1 MVRMGIRSE
10 WVAARVGDVVRT
22 QMHYARKGVI
32 TGEMEYIA
40 QKERLSPETVRAEVA
55 RGRMIIPANINH
67 SSLEP
72 MAIGV
77 ASSCKINS
85 NIGNSSTTSD
95 VEAELEKLR
104 YSVKY
109 GADTVMD
116 LSTGGDIPMIRKA
129 IIANSPI
136 PIGTVPIY
144 EALSRVRRVEDL
156 NKNVMLEVIEEQA
169 EQGVDYMTIHAGVL
183 IQYIPL
189 TTKRIT
195 GIVSRGGSIL
205 AEWMVKNHKQNF
217 LYECYDDIC

>member
-1 MVRMGIRSE
+1 MIRMGIRSE

-40 QKERLSPETVRAEVA
+40 LKERLSPETVRDEVA

-67 SSLEP
+67 HSLEP

-77 ASSCKINS
+77 ASTCKINS

-183 IQYIPL
+183 IHAFFI
-189 TTKRIT
+189 KR
-195 GIVSRGGSIL
+195 L
-205 AEWMVKNHKQNF
+205 
-217 LYECYDDIC
+217 L